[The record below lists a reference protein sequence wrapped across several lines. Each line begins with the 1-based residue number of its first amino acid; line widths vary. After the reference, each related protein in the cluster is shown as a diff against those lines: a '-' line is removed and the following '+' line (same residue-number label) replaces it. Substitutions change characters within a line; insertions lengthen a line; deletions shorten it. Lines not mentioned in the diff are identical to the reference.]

1 MNRFFRY
8 ILFGLLCALFLLPT
22 DASAQRRGRRKK
34 VAVVLSGGGAKG
46 VAHVSALKV
55 IEEAGIPIDIIVG
68 TSMGSIVG
76 GLYCSGYTTHQLD
89 SIVRAQNWALLL
101 TDGQE
106 RSQKSMYSRQLEDRY
121 VVSATFDKSPF
132 EVIEGG
138 LLKGN
143 NIGRFFS
150 ELTADHLDSMS
161 YSKLPIPFAC
171 VATDIVSGNEVVM
184 RSGILAESMRSSM
197 AIPGVFPPIKKNGMV
212 LVDGGL
218 VNNYPVDVAR
228 RMGADVVIGVDVT
241 DKHKTAEQIN
251 STGEVLLRILDVI
264 CSNKYKENVEKT
276 DVHINVNVNGYSSA
290 SFSKV
295 AIDTLLERGNMA
307 AREKWDELLSLKEH
321 LGRIEPLAVRKP
333 KILDADTVVTPV
345 ASIYNDHPNASF
357 IGFGARFDN
366 EELATLLLGGSY
378 EFNHKRK
385 ARAGFELR
393 LGKRMYGKLRFE
405 FNPWGEWTIGARYQ
419 HTSNDTKVYNN
430 GDHMATLD
438 YYDESFRLS
447 FRRSWHKMLVAFGA
461 DWNYSHY
468 NNLLRQTDWIDF
480 VQTRENDRSFSYFAN
495 IAFDSQDAS
504 VMPRRGMK
512 WTLRYTL
519 FTDNMHEYNGG
530 LPLHIVE
537 GFFEAALPV
546 SRKFT
551 LMPSVAGRLL
561 PNRNTHLNNLNV
573 IGGIDTYGH
582 YMEHQIPF
590 AGVNHIQIVPNN
602 ILVLGMRV
610 RHNVTTNNYMFGI
623 ANSALAGNA
632 LEKIVTVNSTNMYG
646 AAIGYGYKSPIGPIE
661 FNLNWSNIT
670 ESVGAFL
677 NIGYMF

>member
-46 VAHVSALKV
+46 TAHVSALKV
-55 IEEAGIPIDIIVG
+55 IEDAGIPIDMIVG

-76 GLYCSGYTTHQLD
+76 ALYCSGYTTHQLD
-89 SIVRAQNWALLL
+89 SIVREQNWTLLL

-106 RSQKSMYSRQLEDRY
+106 RGSKSMDVRQMEERY
-121 VVSATFDKSPF
+121 VVSAAFDKSPW

-161 YSKLPIPFAC
+161 YNNLPIPFAC

-184 RSGILAESMRSSM
+184 HSGILAESMRSSM

-241 DKHKTAEQIN
+241 DKHKTADQIN

-264 CSNKYKENVEKT
+264 CSNKYKENVALT
-276 DVHINVNVNGYSSA
+276 DVHINVDVNGYSSA

-295 AIDTLLERGNMA
+295 AIDTLIERGRQA
-307 AREKWDELLSLKEH
+307 ALDKWDALVELRKR
-321 LGRIEPLAVRKP
+321 LGRIEPIAVRKP

-345 ASIYNDHPNASF
+345 ASIYNDNPNASF
-357 IGFGARFDN
+357 IGLGARFDT

-393 LGKRMYGKLRFE
+393 LGKRMFGKLMFE
-405 FNPWGEWTIGARYQ
+405 FKPWRQWTMGVQYQ

-430 GDHMATLD
+430 GVHMATLD
-438 YYDESFRLS
+438 YYDEAARL
-447 FRRSWHKMLVAFGA
+447 FFLRSWHKMLVTVGA
-461 DWNYSHY
+461 EWNYSHY
-468 NNLLRQTDWIDF
+468 NNLLSQMDWVDF
-480 VQTRENDRSFSYFAN
+480 VQTRVNDRSCSYYAK

-504 VMPRRGMK
+504 AMPRKGMK
-512 WTLRYTL
+512 WSLRYSL
-519 FTDNMHEYNGG
+519 FTDNMHEYDGG

-537 GFFEAALPV
+537 GYLDMAIPV
-546 SRKFT
+546 SRMFT
-551 LMPSVAGRLL
+551 LIPSASGRLVS
-561 PNRNTHLNNLNV
+561 NRNTHLNNLNV

-590 AGVNHIQIVPNN
+590 AGVSHIQIVPNN
-602 ILVLGMRV
+602 ILVLGMKV
-610 RHNVTTNNYMFGI
+610 RHNVTLNNYLFGI
-623 ANSALAGNA
+623 GNYALAGNA
-632 LEKIVTVNSTNMYG
+632 LEKIVTVNSSNMYG
-646 AAIGYGYKSPIGPIE
+646 VALGYGYKSPIGPIE
-661 FNLNWSNIT
+661 FNFNWSNIT
-670 ESVGAFL
+670 ESIGAFL